1 MTCRRRRRYTRTEAP
16 TRSLVPVCA
25 LRRTVG
31 SHTQRR
37 QARARGNGGK
47 STLSHVRLPCGESR
61 AARWRFA
68 AAGRQQCD
76 LVSCFKGTFCSE
88 WTVLCIRARCVLT
101 RHASTAAAAVSIQCV
116 YIHIRRARLSCC
128 PTKVDLPVSR
138 SLLRPFFPLSF
149 PRLCETISH
158 VLQSEDTSTAR
169 FALS

>member
-1 MTCRRRRRYTRTEAP
+1 MTRRRRYTRTEAP

-25 LRRTVG
+25 LRRTAG

-37 QARARGNGGK
+37 QARALGSGGK

-68 AAGRQQCD
+68 ATGRQQCD
-76 LVSCFKGTFCSE
+76 LVSCFKGTFCGE

-101 RHASTAAAAVSIQCV
+101 RTTLRSSAAAAAAVSIQCV
-116 YIHIRRARLSCC
+116 YIHIRRARHSCC

-138 SLLRPFFPLSF
+138 SLLRPFFPFSSLFLS
-149 PRLCETISH
+149 
-158 VLQSEDTSTAR
+158 VM
-169 FALS
+169 